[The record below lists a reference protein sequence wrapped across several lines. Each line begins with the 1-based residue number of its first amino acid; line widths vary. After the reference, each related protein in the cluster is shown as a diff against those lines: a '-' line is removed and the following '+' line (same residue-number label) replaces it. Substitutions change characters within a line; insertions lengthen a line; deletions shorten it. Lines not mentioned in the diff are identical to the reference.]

1 MKGLLIILLS
11 GAALVRCDDTV
22 TRYMYDT
29 MSQLVGD
36 QMYPDTWW
44 TERQQCFD
52 KISPGLIDTLD
63 LAWQV
68 WSYVNVFLI

>member
-44 TERQQCFD
+44 VERQQCFD